1 MRRDWEEEEGRI
13 GGVEEDGKAETEE
26 RKGGY
31 VEIEAAGLMD
41 VEGERR
47 GCDGGVRNEKARQ
60 RGFCPI
66 CGIIIRCVSVCL
78 GKDIIKETQGRPGSP
93 SSRSSAALP
102 SLPATQF
109 V

>member
-1 MRRDWEEEEGRI
+1 M
-13 GGVEEDGKAETEE
+13 EEDGKAETEE
-26 RKGGY
+26 KGGY
-31 VEIEAAGLMD
+31 GAIEAAGLMD

-47 GCDGGVRNEKARQ
+47 GCDGGEGNEKARQ

-66 CGIIIRCVSVCL
+66 CGIIIQCVSVCL

-93 SSRSSAALP
+93 SSRASAALP